1 MSDIEAWKRAAAVAA
16 VDEVRSG
23 MLVGLGTGSTAVHAV
38 REIGRRLAEGELRD
52 VRGVPTSQSTA
63 ALAHQLGI
71 PLLELP
77 ADGVDVAIDG
87 MDEVD
92 PRLDCIKGLGGALT
106 REKIV
111 ATSARVFVLVGDV
124 GKRVDVLC
132 ERTPV
137 PVEVLAFGELRTAAR
152 LRELGCEPRL
162 RVTGGQP
169 LTTDNGHHILDC
181 HLPPGTPAAAVRDFA
196 AAVDALPGV
205 VAHGLFLGV
214 TALTYLAG
222 PAGTVRLAA
231 VPTAP

>member
-16 VDEVRSG
+16 VDEVASG

-63 ALAHQLGI
+63 LLAHQIGI

-77 ADGVDVAIDG
+77 AGGVDVAIDG

-92 PRLDCIKGLGGALT
+92 GRLDCIKGLGGALT

-111 ATSARVFVLVGDV
+111 ATSARAFVLVGDV
-124 GKRVDVLC
+124 GKRVAVLAA
-132 ERTPV
+132 RTPV
-137 PVEVLAFGELRTAAR
+137 PVEVLPFGEQRTAER
-152 LRELGCEPRL
+152 LRGLGCEPRL
-162 RVTGGQP
+162 RLAGGQP
-169 LTTDNGHHILDC
+169 QVTDNGHHILDC
-181 HLPPGTPAAAVRDFA
+181 HLAAGSTAEAVRRFA
-196 AAVDALPGV
+196 ADVDRLPGV

-214 TALTYLAG
+214 AVAAYLAG
-222 PAGTVRLAA
+222 PEGVVRWTGDRAA
-231 VPTAP
+231 P